1 MAKVLIATPCFDG
14 TVRDEYLLSLLQLRE
29 QIDFDL
35 FLIPGIHFVDTAR
48 DVAAAKFL
56 ASDAEYLF
64 FIDAD
69 LGWDASAVIRMIESG
84 KDVIGGA
91 YRIKHDLELYPT
103 YSADN
108 GTVIGLPGGFLCIK
122 RNVIEALSGIVPH
135 YSFVVGNGFIDV
147 PAIFARSLIDGRMIS
162 EDMMFCRR
170 AMSAGFTLTLDADID
185 LRHIGTKAWAGN
197 YQKHLAQKDHACS
210 QS

>member
-14 TVRDEYLLSLLQLRE
+14 AVRDEYLLSLLQLRE
-29 QIDFDL
+29 QLDFDL

-56 ASDAEYLF
+56 SSDAEYLF
-64 FIDAD
+64 FIDSD
-69 LGWDASAVIRMIESG
+69 LGWDVSAVVRMVESG

-91 YRIKHDLELYPT
+91 YRIKHDRELYPT
-103 YSADN
+103 YSTDTGA
-108 GTVIGLPGGFLCIK
+108 VVGLPGGFLCIK
-122 RNVIEALSGIVPH
+122 RNVIQALSGIVPH
-135 YSFVVGNGFIDV
+135 YSFAVGNAFIDV
-147 PAIFARSLIDGRMIS
+147 PAIFSRALIDGRMIS

-185 LRHIGTKAWAGN
+185 IRHIGTKAWAGN
-197 YQKHLAQKDHACS
+197 YQKYLTQKVAECLPS
-210 QS
+210 